1 MGNVQL
7 LRMDRLRQS
16 RRGAFTIAEVLIAA
30 AVLAVGIASVVALNS
45 QVEWSLRR
53 GVTSSYASQLIQE
66 RMEQFR
72 RAAWTELTSN
82 YPPETDDPA
91 DVGYDS
97 DPDEDGTVYVDDT
110 YSTDFPYDLTGL
122 DATVPGL
129 QSLLATAT
137 ASSAQLSNVV
147 ETVTVETYNPDDV
160 IGHAYTGDLD
170 ANGDPVVVDVPATS
184 VGGKPIIVRRQNGT
198 VTVDSFNSLLVLSAT
213 IRLKIHVS
221 WTGTDGGTRTKE
233 TLTLF
238 TVEGDK

>member
-1 MGNVQL
+1 MKIVKITLPSSPTAG
-7 LRMDRLRQS
+7 
-16 RRGAFTIAEVLIAA
+16 FTIAELMVATGI
-30 AVLAVGIASVVALNS
+30 LAVAVSSLFALNQ
-45 QVEWSLRR
+45 QVVRNLKRS
-53 GVTSSYASQLIQE
+53 TSASYASQLIQE

-72 RAAWTELTSN
+72 RASWTELTSN
-82 YPPETDDPA
+82 YPPETEDPA
-91 DVGYDS
+91 DVGYDA

-129 QSLLATAT
+129 QSLLATST

-147 ETVTVETYNPDDV
+147 ETITVETYNPDDT
-160 IGHAYTGDLD
+160 IGQAYTGALD
-170 ANGDPVVVDVPATS
+170 VNGDPVVVDVPGTS
-184 VGGKPIIVRRQNGT
+184 VGGTPIIVRRQNGT
-198 VTVDSFNSLLVLSAT
+198 TTVDSFNPLLVLSAT

-221 WTGTDGGTRTKE
+221 WTGTDGATRTKE